1 MSFKKSKIG
10 VAIYQFW
17 DTKIHFL
24 ELHYLYILILI
35 FITSGL
41 FYCQPGTD
49 WNYIDALFMATTGS
63 TNTGLNTIPMSQL
76 STYHMIILYFST
88 FLGNHVLI
96 SFFVVMVRRY
106 YFSKRF
112 EDVLLENQR
121 RKEEYKKLKKQ
132 RQEQEQQEKTV
143 FDPIR
148 RRMSLLSIQSTPV
161 QTSKRFS
168 VYKKD
173 SRRRSFDA
181 QSDKIADSPQEFSAI
196 QMGRLEGNNE
206 SVNRRSD
213 GVSPLDHDTASE
225 HNASSSHTTS
235 ENNTD
240 STATDMNNNSN
251 ISNKNGS
258 SIPHN
263 QQITFSEDTNI
274 LRERERRK
282 FQQQSHREDDLAPLH
297 RTNSEFEIMSR
308 PVAKSELTRRE
319 RYRIGGTEYRALD
332 MLARIV
338 PLYYLGFIISFGFF
352 YRIYIA
358 ASSYAQEVLETSNPT
373 GPVNAWFFSFF
384 MSLSAFTN
392 LGLNHLDDSMTPFQN
407 APCPLILSII
417 LILVGNTAFAIML
430 RFIIWASYQ
439 LTPKSKVMLRETF
452 RYLLDH
458 PRRCYTTLFPST
470 QTWWLFIILVIIT
483 VIELICFLA
492 LNYWLPVLSGITWG
506 SRFLD
511 GLFQSV
517 ATRNAG
523 FSVVNLADINPAT
536 QIVYIV
542 AMYISVYPV
551 AISMRN
557 SNVYQERALGIF
569 RGENEEPQQFSENE
583 LSEAPF
589 IRLKRHSTITS
600 IANHSK
606 KLLKGPD
613 FFVITQIQ
621 RQLTSDICWVITGIF
636 LICVIEA
643 QSIMSPSPVTTAT
656 VIYECVSAFGNVGAS
671 TGYPNTATSQAG
683 QYRTLSKL
691 VLIALMYRGRHRGL
705 PASID
710 RSILLPSDT
719 LAQKEKE
726 DDLRRRATSFST
738 YCETGSS
745 AYPNARENSIQG
757 QLIYTRSC
765 TL

>member
-1 MSFKKSKIG
+1 
-10 VAIYQFW
+10 
-17 DTKIHFL
+17 
-24 ELHYLYILILI
+24 
-35 FITSGL
+35 
-41 FYCQPGTD
+41 
-49 WNYIDALFMATTGS
+49 
-63 TNTGLNTIPMSQL
+63 
-76 STYHMIILYFST
+76 
-88 FLGNHVLI
+88 
-96 SFFVVMVRRY
+96 
-106 YFSKRF
+106 
-112 EDVLLENQR
+112 
-121 RKEEYKKLKKQ
+121 
-132 RQEQEQQEKTV
+132 
-143 FDPIR
+143 
-148 RRMSLLSIQSTPV
+148 
-161 QTSKRFS
+161 
-168 VYKKD
+168 
-173 SRRRSFDA
+173 
-181 QSDKIADSPQEFSAI
+181 
-196 QMGRLEGNNE
+196 
-206 SVNRRSD
+206 
-213 GVSPLDHDTASE
+213 
-225 HNASSSHTTS
+225 
-235 ENNTD
+235 
-240 STATDMNNNSN
+240 
-251 ISNKNGS
+251 
-258 SIPHN
+258 
-263 QQITFSEDTNI
+263 
-274 LRERERRK
+274 
-282 FQQQSHREDDLAPLH
+282 
-297 RTNSEFEIMSR
+297 MSR

-338 PLYYLGFIISFGFF
+338 PLYYLGFVISFGFF
-352 YRIYIA
+352 FRIYVA

-384 MSLSAFTN
+384 MSLSSFTN
-392 LGLNHLDDSMTPFQN
+392 LGLNHLDASMTPFQN

-417 LILVGNTAFAIML
+417 LILVGNTAYAIML
-430 RFIIWASYQ
+430 RFIIWVFYQ
-439 LTPKSKVMLRETF
+439 LTPRSKVMLRETF
-452 RYLLDH
+452 KYLLDH

-517 ATRNAG
+517 ATRN
-523 FSVVNLADINPAT
+523 
-536 QIVYIV
+536 VYIV

-671 TGYPNTATSQAG
+671 TGYPNTSTSQAG
-683 QYRTLSKL
+683 QYRTLS
-691 VLIALMYRGRHRGL
+691 L

-726 DDLRRRATSFST
+726 DELRRRATSFST